1 MNRKAKRN
9 KYKNENAKLNFEIKS
24 LRYERDKYIDYWCT
38 ANCENAK
45 LSLDLDKSEEE
56 KNKYKDKYYEQLKKE
71 FLDGTKELLTVS
83 VNVEKNILPYPQS
96 INKEYVDNE
105 RRKYLCNQIA
115 QYLYDNQQAFQIIER
130 KTYTTYNLVLVQNNP
145 DKRGV
150 TEEDFNAMM
159 ERYGNEDYMASQ
171 LKAMRDSSIE
181 FRGIGSIDSPFMR

>member
-9 KYKNENAKLNFEIKS
+9 KFKKETNRLNIRINE

-130 KTYTTYNLVLVQNNP
+130 RTYTTYNLVLVQNNP

-150 TEEDFNAMM
+150 TEEDFNNMI

-171 LKAMRDSSIE
+171 LKASSNIRLHFGDEIE
-181 FRGIGSIDSPFMR
+181 SSFMR

>member
-9 KYKNENAKLNFEIKS
+9 KYKNETAVLNFEIKS
-24 LRYERDKYIDYWCT
+24 LRCERDKYIDYWRT
-38 ANCENAK
+38 ANCKNAK

-83 VNVEKNILPYPQS
+83 VNVEKNILPYPES

-150 TEEDFNAMM
+150 TEEDFNNML

-171 LKAMRDSSIE
+171 LKARSSNIRLYFGDE
-181 FRGIGSIDSPFMR
+181 IDSPFMR

>member
-24 LRYERDKYIDYWCT
+24 LKYERDKYIDYWCT

-45 LSLDLDKSEEE
+45 LSLDLYKSEEE

-130 KTYTTYNLVLVQNNP
+130 RTYTTYNLVLVQNNP

-150 TEEDFNAMM
+150 SEEDFNNMI
-159 ERYGNEDYMASQ
+159 ERYGSEDYMASQ
-171 LKAMRDSSIE
+171 LKAMRDSNIRLHFGDE
-181 FRGIGSIDSPFMR
+181 IDSPFMG

>member
-9 KYKNENAKLNFEIKS
+9 KHKKEITDAYIKINEMREELDKNLFGVSILS
-24 LRYERDKYIDYWCT
+24 YE
-38 ANCENAK
+38 
-45 LSLDLDKSEEE
+45 LDKSKKET
-56 KNKYKDKYYEQLKKE
+56 KKYQDKYYEQLKKE
-71 FLDGTKELLTVS
+71 FLDGRKELLTVS

-115 QYLYDNQQAFQIIER
+115 QYLYDNQQAFQIVEH

-150 TEEDFNAMM
+150 TEEDFNNMIA
-159 ERYGNEDYMASQ
+159 RYGDEDCMAS
-171 LKAMRDSSIE
+171 
-181 FRGIGSIDSPFMR
+181 

>member
-9 KYKNENAKLNFEIKS
+9 KYKNETAKLNFEIKS
-24 LRYERDKYIDYWCT
+24 LRYERDKYIDYWCI

-45 LSLDLDKSEEE
+45 LSLDLDKSKEE

-115 QYLYDNQQAFQIIER
+115 QYLYDNQQAFQIIDR

-150 TEEDFNAMM
+150 TEEDFNNMI
-159 ERYGNEDYMASQ
+159 ERYGSEDYMASQ
-171 LKAMRDSSIE
+171 LKARGSNIKLHLGDEIE
-181 FRGIGSIDSPFMR
+181 SPFMR

>member
-45 LSLDLDKSEEE
+45 LSLDLDKSKAE
-56 KNKYKDKYYEQLKKE
+56 KKKYQDKYYEQLKKE

-115 QYLYDNQQAFQIIER
+115 QYLYDNQQAFQIIEH

-150 TEEDFNAMM
+150 TEEDFNNMIA
-159 ERYGNEDYMASQ
+159 RYGDEDYMASQ
-171 LKAMRDSSIE
+171 LKGRSSNIRLHCGDEIE
-181 FRGIGSIDSPFMR
+181 SPFMR

>member
-9 KYKNENAKLNFEIKS
+9 KYKNETAKLNFEIKS
-24 LRYERDKYIDYWCT
+24 LRYERDKYINHWCT

-45 LSLDLDKSEEE
+45 LSLDLDKSEKE
-56 KNKYKDKYYEQLKKE
+56 KKKYQDKYYEQLKKE

-130 KTYTTYNLVLVQNNP
+130 RTYTTYNLVLVQNNP

-150 TEEDFNAMM
+150 SEEDFDAMM
-159 ERYGNEDYMASQ
+159 ERYGNKDIF
-171 LKAMRDSSIE
+171 DSVTKERSSNIRFE
-181 FRGIGSIDSPFMR
+181 PIGVIDSPFMR

>member
-9 KYKNENAKLNFEIKS
+9 KYKNETNRLNIRINELKEEYNKYF
-24 LRYERDKYIDYWCT
+24 DKWYDT
-38 ANCENAK
+38 TCE
-45 LSLDLDKSEEE
+45 LDKSKKEVE
-56 KNKYKDKYYEQLKKE
+56 KYKDKYYEQLKKE

-115 QYLYDNQQAFQIIER
+115 QYLYDNQQAFQVVEHD
-130 KTYTTYNLVLVQNNP
+130 TYTRYNLVLVQNNP

-150 TEEDFNAMM
+150 TEEDFNNML

-171 LKAMRDSSIE
+171 LKSRSSNIRLHFGDEIE
-181 FRGIGSIDSPFMR
+181 SPFMG

>member
-1 MNRKAKRN
+1 MNRRAKRN
-9 KYKNENAKLNFEIKS
+9 KYKNETTKLNFKIKS
-24 LRYERDKYIDYWCT
+24 LKYERDKYIDYWCT

-45 LSLDLDKSEEE
+45 LSLDLDKSEKET
-56 KNKYKDKYYEQLKKE
+56 KKYKDKYYEQLKKE

-115 QYLYDNQQAFQIIER
+115 QYLYDNQQAFQIVEHQ
-130 KTYTTYNLVLVQNNP
+130 TYTRYNLVLVQNNP

-150 TEEDFNAMM
+150 TEEDFNNMI

-171 LKAMRDSSIE
+171 LKAMRNSNIRLHFGDEIN
-181 FRGIGSIDSPFMR
+181 SPFMG

>member
-9 KYKNENAKLNFEIKS
+9 KHKNEIIKLNFEIKS

-38 ANCENAK
+38 ANCKNAE

-56 KNKYKDKYYEQLKKE
+56 KKKYQDKYYEQLKKE

-83 VNVEKNILPYPQS
+83 VNVEKDILPYPQS
-96 INKEYVDNE
+96 INKEYIDNE

-130 KTYTTYNLVLVQNNP
+130 KTHTTYNLVLVQNNP

-150 TEEDFNAMM
+150 TEEDFNNMI

-171 LKAMRDSSIE
+171 LKARSSNIRLHLGDEIE
-181 FRGIGSIDSPFMR
+181 SPFVR

>member
-9 KYKNENAKLNFEIKS
+9 KYKKEITNAYIKINEMREELDKNLKNAIAANFEVLRLSYALGKS
-24 LRYERDKYIDYWCT
+24 K
-38 ANCENAK
+38 
-45 LSLDLDKSEEE
+45 EET
-56 KNKYKDKYYEQLKKE
+56 NKYKDKYYEQLKKE

-115 QYLYDNQQAFQIIER
+115 QYLYDNQQAFQIIDR

-159 ERYGNEDYMASQ
+159 ERYGNEDCMASQ
-171 LKAMRDSSIE
+171 LKAKSSNIRLHFGDE
-181 FRGIGSIDSPFMR
+181 IDSPFMR